1 MTGCYLFDIDGT
13 LADLSHR
20 LHYIKPAGG
29 PKNWDA
35 FSHCSGYTLV
45 SPQRRLLGQQP
56 ADQLVPHCRS
66 PSSSHPRLPPSD
78 SVRARQAWRAL
89 SVEDTVCLSDLPPSR
104 FIMVK

>member
-56 ADQLVPHCRS
+56 ADQLVPHCQPRS
-66 PSSSHPRLPPSD
+66 T
-78 SVRARQAWRAL
+78 VR
-89 SVEDTVCLSDLPPSR
+89 
-104 FIMVK
+104 